1 MSWSCCCWEVV
12 ADLCGWWVTET
23 NDSTH
28 AFCPSTNHACHMAYL
43 AGCWEVLCHD
53 TNNAFNAPSS
63 LSLLFL
69 IYLSFFFNP
78 SFCFFATL
86 SISDIGIIIAMKIR
100 TWHWA
105 REMRMRERNRWGN
118 LWDLYDWSETCLKS
132 LQTKVNKSV
141 TVKRA
146 VPGHT
151 YVAFS
156 KSSACHL
163 VPLHNDC
170 FVRC

>member
-69 IYLSFFFNP
+69 IYLSFFFFNP

-100 TWHWA
+100 TWHWV
-105 REMRMRERNRWGN
+105 RIRDEDERKKPLKEPLRPIW
-118 LWDLYDWSETCLKS
+118 LEWDLPEIPSDKS
-132 LQTKVNKSV
+132 QQECYC
-141 TVKRA
+141 KRSRA
-146 VPGHT
+146 GSHIC
-151 YVAFS
+151 S
-156 KSSACHL
+156 L
-163 VPLHNDC
+163 
-170 FVRC
+170 